1 MHCVLQESH
10 PILCYGNRIMCK
22 LIHVSQEGDKLTFEQ
37 YCLWNVYFITPE
49 KPLMGEHSLN
59 LLACW
64 GPTLCKVYY
73 TFTLYCTYVI
83 IKSVSQVIDSFCFF
97 SLQMHCKFT
106 IYNVPWEK
114 RKELLNH
121 ECVGLKEERML
132 SCERSKPAVKTSE
145 PADEDNFVTE
155 YGEEVQL
162 WLTCNWV
169 SLF

>member
-1 MHCVLQESH
+1 MIRESH
-10 PILCYGNRIMCK
+10 LILCYSNYCIMCN
-22 LIHVSQEGDKLTFEQ
+22 LIRVSQEGDKLTFEQ

-64 GPTLCKVYY
+64 GPTVCKVYC
-73 TFTLYCTYVI
+73 TCTLYFTYVI
-83 IKSVSQVIDSFCFF
+83 IKTVFQVIDSFCFF

-132 SCERSKPAVKTSE
+132 SCERSEPAVNTSE

-155 YGEEVQL
+155 YAEEVQL

>member
-1 MHCVLQESH
+1 MGLKG
-10 PILCYGNRIMCK
+10 ILCN
-22 LIHVSQEGDKLTFEQ
+22 LIRVSQEGDKLTFEQ
-37 YCLWNVYFITPE
+37 YCLWSVYFITPQ
-49 KPLMGEHSLN
+49 KPLIGEHSLN

-64 GPTLCKVYY
+64 GRTVCKVYY
-73 TFTLYCTYVI
+73 TCTLYCTYVI
-83 IKSVSQVIDSFCFF
+83 IKAVSQVTDSFCFF

-145 PADEDNFVTE
+145 PADQDNFVTE